1 MAAGGGERRGAA
13 PPEEGTEGVVF
24 RQPPRPPP
32 RALALAA
39 ARVDAAGDEYPSV
52 GPVPPLLPASAPR
65 PPMSQAPWYRPLAV
79 AQWRDPDRADR

>member
-1 MAAGGGERRGAA
+1 MAAGGEERRGAA

-24 RQPPRPPP
+24 RRPPRPPP

-39 ARVDAAGDEYPSV
+39 ARVDAAGGEYPSV